1 MQRTTLTR
9 WLIAAPLLWSVSGPA
24 GAQVTTEQSAALIV
38 FPKVVADG
46 TWDTVIQVVN
56 QSGNQRYARC
66 FYING
71 APVFPSQPVGPLNP
85 PLWGVID
92 FDLALT
98 PVQPTHWV
106 ASRGRPNDQT
116 DGTCDPSQPPYCDGA
131 GLDPG
136 PVPALP
142 PDFRGELLCIEVDSG
157 GFPVP
162 GNALIGRATLQH
174 LTSGDVATYNAIGL
188 HGEDSNNQDPVLC
201 LGNAGAA
208 ACPSGAE
215 YTPCPDTWILNHLA
229 DGATDP
235 LGGAGSTVATAITVV
250 PCALDLASQRPGSAT
265 LQFTLTNEL
274 EQTFSAATTV
284 TCWANIPLVSISEV
298 FNRETL
304 GGELVQTRIRAAPGH
319 PGGFMVVAET
329 TRTTGGPGS
338 PTSSSMVNLHVE
350 GTQSGSDVIVF
361 PTPRMPSGAGR

>member
-9 WLIAAPLLWSVSGPA
+9 WLIAAPLLWSLSSHA

-38 FPKVVADG
+38 FPKVIADG

-56 QSGNQRYARC
+56 QSANPRRARC

-71 APVFPSQPVGPLNP
+71 ALTLPSLPAGPLNP
-85 PLWGVID
+85 PQWGVAD

-106 ASRGRPNDQT
+106 ASRGRPSDQT
-116 DGTCDPSQPPYCDGA
+116 DGTCDLSQPPYCDGA

-142 PDFRGELLCIEVDSG
+142 PDFRGELLCIEVDSS

-188 HGEDSNNQDPVLC
+188 HGEDTNNQDATLC
-201 LGNAGAA
+201 LGNAGAG

-229 DGATDP
+229 DGTADP

-250 PCALDLASQRPGSAT
+250 PCALDLAGQRPGSTT
-265 LQFTLTNEL
+265 LQFTLINEL
-274 EQTFSAATTV
+274 EQMFSASTTV
-284 TCWANIPLVSISEV
+284 TCWANIPLASISRA
-298 FNRETL
+298 FTRDTL
-304 GGELVQTRIRAAPGH
+304 GSDFVQTRIRAAAAH

-329 TRTTGGPGS
+329 TRTAGGPGS
-338 PTSSSMVNLHVE
+338 PTRSSMMNLQVE

-361 PTPRMPSGAGR
+361 PTPRMPSGAGQ